1 MMLTFIDLF
10 AGIGGFRYALEE
22 HGGECVFSS
31 EIDTK
36 ARQTYLNNF
45 GDEPAGDIRD
55 FTDISITDEELDVG
69 IPDHR
74 ILTGGFPCQPFS
86 LAGVSSRNSLGRT
99 HGFMDETQ
107 GTLFF
112 DIARI
117 AKVKRPDVLFLE
129 NVANL
134 VTHNKRQTFETIKA
148 VIENDLGYSFH
159 SKILSS
165 ATLVPQKRR
174 RCFIVAFKNTDT
186 PFAFPQLDGP
196 ELPLHSILDDDVSE
210 KFTLSDRMWAGHQRR
225 TRQNRARGVGFS
237 ALEADL
243 SKPANTIVARYYK
256 DGKECLVPQPNANP
270 RMLTPNECRKLQGFP
285 DTFTYHPS
293 KSVAY
298 KQFGNAVTVPLVSA
312 IFQEIAKSLQ
322 ATATDKE
329 RLLAAE

>member
-1 MMLTFIDLF
+1 MTTFIDLF

-22 HGGECVFSS
+22 HQGNCVFSS
-31 EIDTK
+31 EIDPK
-36 ARQTYLNNF
+36 ARDTYKRNF

-55 FTDISITDEELDVG
+55 FTGTGISDEKLDQL
-69 IPDHR
+69 IPNHR

-86 LAGVSSRNSLGRT
+86 LAGVSSRNSLGRK

-117 AKVKRPDVLFLE
+117 AKVKQPDVLFLE

-134 VTHNKRQTFETIKA
+134 MTHNKKKTFETIKA

-159 SKILSS
+159 AKVLSS

-174 RCFIVAFKNTDT
+174 RCFIVAFKNKKT
-186 PFAFPQLDGP
+186 PFSFPELTGP
-196 ELPLHSILDDDVSE
+196 ELPLSSILDDNVPDS
-210 KFTLSDRMWAGHQRR
+210 FTLSDRMWAGHQRR
-225 TRQNRARGVGFS
+225 TKHNKERGVGFS

-243 SKPANTIVARYYK
+243 SKPSNTIVARYYK
-256 DGKECLVPQPNANP
+256 DGKECLIPQLGKNP
-270 RMLTPNECRKLQGFP
+270 RMLTPNECRQLQGFP
-285 DTFTYHPS
+285 ESFACHPS

-298 KQFGNAVTVPLVSA
+298 KQFGNAVAVPLVRA
-312 IFQEIAKSLQ
+312 IFGEILKGLNSTSQ
-322 ATATDKE
+322 A
-329 RLLAAE
+329 RNPLLAAE